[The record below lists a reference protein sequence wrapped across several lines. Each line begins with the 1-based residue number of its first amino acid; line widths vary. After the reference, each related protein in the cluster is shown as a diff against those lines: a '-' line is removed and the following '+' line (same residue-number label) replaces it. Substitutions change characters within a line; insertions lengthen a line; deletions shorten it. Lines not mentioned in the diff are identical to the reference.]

1 VGHSDNTSATERRFS
16 QYLDALGDVLG
27 HADRVSPLRAYTT
40 GLLLPGDR
48 KSVEP
53 IAARVAPERV
63 RSAHQSL
70 HHFVSTASWSDRAM
84 LAKVRALVLPQ
95 IERHGPI
102 RTWIV
107 DDTGIPK
114 KGQHSVGVA
123 HQYCGQLG
131 KQANCQVAVSL
142 SVANAFASLPI
153 DFRLYVP
160 TSWTD
165 DPERSRRAGIPADVR
180 FQTKAQIAL
189 QQLRSACAADIP
201 RGVVVADAAYG
212 NDTEFR
218 EGITALGL
226 PYMMAVQGTTSV
238 WRPGEAPLPPLKRS
252 STRGRAPSLLR
263 RTARHAPISVLE
275 LAHELP
281 ASAFRTITWR
291 EGTNAPLRSRFA
303 VVRVRPAHRDTLRST
318 PREEEWLLIEWPK
331 DEKEPRKYWL
341 STLPADATP
350 SQLVTLAQ
358 SRWRIERD
366 YQELKDE
373 LGLNQ
378 YEGRSW
384 RGFHH
389 HATLCIAAYG
399 FLVAERGAFS
409 PSGDIRAELSQPA
422 VPDDYR
428 PRGAADTD
436 GPT

>member
-1 VGHSDNTSATERRFS
+1 
-16 QYLDALGDVLG
+16 
-27 HADRVSPLRAYTT
+27 
-40 GLLLPGDR
+40 
-48 KSVEP
+48 
-53 IAARVAPERV
+53 
-63 RSAHQSL
+63 
-70 HHFVSTASWSDRAM
+70 M
-84 LAKVRALVLPQ
+84 LAKVRELVLPQ
-95 IERHGPI
+95 IERYGPI
-102 RTWIV
+102 TTWIV

-142 SVANAFASLPI
+142 SVANDFASLPI

-160 TSWTD
+160 KNWTD

-180 FQTKAQIAL
+180 FSTKPQIAL
-189 QQLRSACAADIP
+189 QQLRSACATDIP

-218 EGITALGL
+218 EEITALGL

-238 WRPGEAPLPPLKRS
+238 WRPGEAPLPPQKRS
-252 STRGRAPSLLR
+252 TTVGRPPTLVR
-263 RTARHAPISVLE
+263 RTRRHAPISVVE

-281 ASAFRTITWR
+281 ATAYHSITWR

-303 VVRVRPAHRDTLRST
+303 AVRVRPAHRDTLRNA

-331 DEKEPRKYWL
+331 DDEHPRKLWL
-341 STLPADATP
+341 STAPADATL
-350 SQLVTLAQ
+350 SQLVSLAQ

-389 HATLCIAAYG
+389 HASLCIAAYG
-399 FLVAERGAFS
+399 FLVAERGSFS
-409 PSGDIRAELSQPA
+409 PSGDIRAELSQPP

-428 PRGAADTD
+428 PRGSADTH
-436 GPT
+436 GQT